1 MRWNKNKDA
10 LYQILNKQIDDAQA
24 EKIHLQ
30 FNISN
35 VG

>member
-1 MRWNKNKDA
+1 MHYIKF
-10 LYQILNKQIDDAQA
+10 LNKQIDDAQA